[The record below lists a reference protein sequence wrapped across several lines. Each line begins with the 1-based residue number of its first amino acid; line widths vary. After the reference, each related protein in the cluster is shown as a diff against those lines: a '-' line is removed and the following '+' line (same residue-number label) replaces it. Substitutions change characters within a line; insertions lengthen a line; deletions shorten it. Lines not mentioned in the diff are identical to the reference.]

1 MDSQNNDI
9 ETKYNRIEEMKI
21 EFENKEKRLLKDK
34 QELESYKL
42 QIADQV
48 TTKKWK
54 IIKWI
59 NKYFMNWDLLK

>member
-48 TTKKWK
+48 TTTK
-54 IIKWI
+54 
-59 NKYFMNWDLLK
+59 